1 MPGALGQLDLF
12 WFSVLIV
19 SCVAFYMVFWI
30 VLKCVFFLVKVEAL
44 HCLILIDIHESCWN
58 CIFICIGQWTDLHF
72 KLCLL
77 HSKLEDSKGTFQLG
91 LILYISLCIMAASLQ
106 SHFSICSSPFD
117 MEECVAL
124 IFNSL
129 TQAENRQN
137 TALCQ
142 KKSSIA

>member
-1 MPGALGQLDLF
+1 
-12 WFSVLIV
+12 
-19 SCVAFYMVFWI
+19 
-30 VLKCVFFLVKVEAL
+30 
-44 HCLILIDIHESCWN
+44 
-58 CIFICIGQWTDLHF
+58 
-72 KLCLL
+72 
-77 HSKLEDSKGTFQLG
+77 
-91 LILYISLCIMAASLQ
+91 MAASLQ

-142 KKSSIA
+142 KKKVASLNQCVLLK